1 MTKCINGYRK
11 KVDGIEAT
19 LVTNS
24 IYHTGK
30 CKSSGGYYKELVLA

>member
-11 KVDGIEAT
+11 KVDVIEAT
-19 LVTNS
+19 LVTNF

-30 CKSSGGYYKELVLA
+30 CKSTGGYYKELVLA